1 LFNCTFRKLKGN
13 GGFILFELPQGKLTM
28 KKLLVLLSSLCI
40 ASTVFAED
48 VYVEEVRVFRTG
60 ELIAGNNIEN
70 GGGPVLD
77 ACYAGLAALEEGGGI
92 TGIAPTLG
100 ARVKLYPVQFEETD
114 STLLTEND
122 DNSDGEK
129 VYVPTGDVSI
139 WQKPVTE
146 TEPVEAIGE
155 ILVCQDWQT
164 YFNGAGVN
172 LVPVYYE
179 ITVGDVTYTAA
190 GGGQS
195 PNFPNLPVLPGGGEL
210 LAAQIWDGSSWVAGF
225 PTASV
230 YMMAIRATIVPAA
243 PVGEVPPWSP
253 PGFGGTFTANTLW
266 DNLGVEDQFRIGDII
281 TIRTYT
287 PAND

>member
-1 LFNCTFRKLKGN
+1 MFNGTLRKLKGN
-13 GGFILFELPQGKLTM
+13 GGFICFELSQGQLTM
-28 KKLLVLLSSLCI
+28 KKLLLLLTSLCVG
-40 ASTVFAED
+40 STVLAQD

-60 ELIAGNNIEN
+60 EFFAGDNIEN

-77 ACYAGLAALEEGGGI
+77 ACYAGLAALEEVGSI

-114 STLLTEND
+114 STLLTETD
-122 DNSDGEK
+122 YNSDGEQ
-129 VYVPTGDVSI
+129 VCVPMGGAVLCQNPFPDTDS
-139 WQKPVTE
+139 
-146 TEPVEAIGE
+146 VEAIGE

-179 ITVGDVTYTAA
+179 ITLGDVTYTAS

-195 PNFPNLPVLPGGGEL
+195 PNFPNLPVLPGGGEV

-225 PTASV
+225 PAAEV
-230 YMMAIRATIVPAA
+230 FMMSFRATIYPGRS
-243 PVGEVPPWSP
+243 VGEVPPWAP
-253 PGFGGTFTANTLW
+253 PGFGGTLTTNTLW
-266 DNLGVEDQFRIGDII
+266 NTLGVEDQFRTGDII
-281 TIRTYT
+281 TIRTFT
-287 PAND
+287 PVTD

>member
-1 LFNCTFRKLKGN
+1 
-13 GGFILFELPQGKLTM
+13 M

-48 VYVEEVRVFRTG
+48 VYVEEVRAFQTG
-60 ELIAGNNIEN
+60 EAIAANDIQY

-77 ACYAGLAALEEGGGI
+77 ACYAGLAAIEEQTLI

-114 STLLTEND
+114 STLLKER
-122 DNSDGEK
+122 DNSPDDDREYTWDGN
-129 VYVPTGDVSI
+129 VWY

-164 YFNGAGVN
+164 YFSTGTN
-172 LVPVYYE
+172 LIPVYYE
-179 ITVGDVTYTAA
+179 ITLGDVTYIAA

-195 PNFPNLPVLPGGGEL
+195 PNFPDLAALPGGGEL

-225 PTASV
+225 PAPEVFMMSFRASI
-230 YMMAIRATIVPAA
+230 YPGAA
-243 PVGEVPPWSP
+243 VGEVPPWSP
-253 PGFGGTFTANTLW
+253 PGFGGALTTNTLW
-266 DNLGVEDQFRIGDII
+266 DVLGADDQFRTGDII
-281 TIRTYT
+281 TIRTFT

>member
-1 LFNCTFRKLKGN
+1 
-13 GGFILFELPQGKLTM
+13 
-28 KKLLVLLSSLCI
+28 
-40 ASTVFAED
+40 VFAED

-77 ACYAGLAALEEGGGI
+77 ACYASLDALEEVGSI

-114 STLLTEND
+114 STLLTGNDENSGGEVVCVQT
-122 DNSDGEK
+122 SD
-129 VYVPTGDVSI
+129 VLI
-139 WQKPVTE
+139 CQKRLPD

-155 ILVCQDWQT
+155 ILVCHDWQT
-164 YFNGAGVN
+164 YFSSGVN
-172 LVPVYYE
+172 LIPVYYE
-179 ITVGDVTYTAA
+179 ITLGDVTYIAA

-195 PNFPNLPVLPGGGEL
+195 PNFPNLPVLPGGGEV

-225 PTASV
+225 PAAEV
-230 YMMAIRATIVPAA
+230 FMMSFRATIFPAA

-253 PGFGGTFTANTLW
+253 PGFGGTFTTNTLW
-266 DNLGVEDQFRIGDII
+266 DTLGAEDQFKTGDII

-287 PAND
+287 PVND